1 MDGKKPRQSSI
12 LELTRKDL
20 NGIFLNGST
29 SSAFITSNKKE
40 LQKFIKNRAQ
50 VLAKEKFRGYQE
62 VSEAK
67 RSYSTLERT
76 EQTQLKDIKMARQY
90 ANMTKA

>member
-1 MDGKKPRQSSI
+1 MLSVSTAQDASRDFDDKKNKRQSSI

-20 NGIFLNGST
+20 NGVFLNGGAST
-29 SSAFITSNKKE
+29 AFITSNKKE

-50 VLAKEKFRGYQE
+50 LLAKEKFRGYQE
-62 VSEAK
+62 VTEAK

-76 EQTQLKDIKMARQY
+76 E
-90 ANMTKA
+90 